1 MPTKMGLQP
10 SQMRLTLGTER
21 HVFSVQE
28 LNSSIQHLFEGEFCR
43 IWVAGEI
50 SGCRLATSGH
60 YYFSLKDAESQ
71 IKCALFKGSARSV
84 RFKPQE
90 GLAVIARGSL
100 EVYSARGEYQLIIEQ
115 LELQGAGSLQAAFE
129 QLKVRLAAEGLFQP
143 ERKRPLPVHPRRIG
157 LITSPDGAVLQ
168 DMLQVL
174 ERRFPGLHL
183 RLYPSQVQ
191 GEGSVEQLCVALQHF
206 GSTSWAHVI
215 IVARGGGSQEDLWSF
230 NDERV
235 ARAIAASPIPVI
247 SAVGHETD
255 FTIADFV
262 ADHRSPTPSAAAEI
276 VVCTRDSLLLQ
287 LKECSEKMT
296 RAFRYRLIVAAR
308 DVQSRSIERTH
319 ILIGR
324 SITRR
329 MQRVDEADAQLRN
342 LQSQVLDK
350 ARRRLTQFARRV
362 EESNLPLRFAR
373 NRHRQELLQ
382 QRLLAA
388 CNKSIHAKASQLN
401 SGRAHL
407 TQLSPLSVLE
417 RGYAIVEKR
426 SGQILRSSS
435 DAAVGEQ
442 VRVRLHRG
450 ELEAEVTSSTI

>member
-1 MPTKMGLQP
+1 MTSKPASTP
-10 SQMRLTLGTER
+10 SQMQLTLGPER
-21 HVFSVQE
+21 HVLSVGE
-28 LNSSIQHLFEGEFCR
+28 LNSNIQHLFGREFCR

-50 SGCRLATSGH
+50 SGCRLAASGH
-60 YYFSLKDAESQ
+60 YYFSLKDADSQ
-71 IKCALFKGSARSV
+71 VKCALFKGSARFI

-90 GLAVIARGSL
+90 GLAVLVRGSL

-115 LELQGAGSLQAAFE
+115 LELQGAGSLQASFE
-129 QLKVRLAAEGLFQP
+129 QLKSRLAAEGLFHP

-174 ERRFPGLHL
+174 GRRFPGLHL
-183 RLYPSQVQ
+183 RLYPAQVQ
-191 GEGSVEQLCVALQHF
+191 GEGAVEQLCAALQHF
-206 GSTSWAHVI
+206 GTKSWAQVVI
-215 IVARGGGSQEDLWSF
+215 LARGGGSLEDLWSF
-230 NDERV
+230 NDERL
-235 ARAIAASPIPVI
+235 ARAIAASAVPVI

-276 VVCTRDSLLLQ
+276 VICTRDSLLLE
-287 LKECSEKMT
+287 LREYSSKMT
-296 RAFRYRLIVAAR
+296 RAFRYRLIIAAR
-308 DVQSRSIERTH
+308 DVQSRGIERTH
-319 ILIGR
+319 TLIGR

-329 MQRVDEADAQLRN
+329 MQQVDEADTQLRA
-342 LQSQVLDK
+342 LQTRVLEG
-350 ARRRLTQFARRV
+350 ARRRLTDLRRRV

-382 QRLLAA
+382 QRLLSAWQ
-388 CNKSIHAKASQLN
+388 NTLRAKASRLHA
-401 SGRAHL
+401 GRAHL

-435 DAAVGEQ
+435 DSAVNEPL
-442 VRVRLHRG
+442 RIRLHRG
-450 ELEAEVTSSTI
+450 ELEAQVIDLKP